1 MARDTLLFRRDEAR
15 RAGWLVVQSR
25 VRRDLRAALDALVP
39 GERVWIFGSLT
50 QPGRFNDASDVD
62 VALEADRKGPRIPD
76 PGPRSSDGARRAVTG
91 KRSRREAIARLAR
104 LSRACQGDD
113 RVALGD
119 RQADVFV
126 VSPVKL
132 RGLTG

>member
-15 RAGWLVVQSR
+15 RAGWLVVQSQ

-62 VALEADRKGPRIPD
+62 VALETEPAVMSAGRL
-76 PGPRSSDGARRAVTG
+76 SSEL
-91 KRSRREAIARLAR
+91 SERLAR
-104 LSRACQGDD
+104 P
-113 RVALGD
+113 V
-119 RQADVFV
+119 DVVLLETCRFRDTIRREGE
-126 VSPVKL
+126 L
-132 RGLTG
+132 WML

>member
-15 RAGWLVVQSR
+15 RADRLVVQSQ

-62 VALEADRKGPRIPD
+62 VALEAEPAVMSVGRL
-76 PGPRSSDGARRAVTG
+76 SSEL
-91 KRSRREAIARLAR
+91 SERLAR
-104 LSRACQGDD
+104 P
-113 RVALGD
+113 V
-119 RQADVFV
+119 DVVLLETCRFRD
-126 VSPVKL
+126 KIRREGEL
-132 RGLTG
+132 WML